1 MEKGKEGFGKLVGE
15 KVAAIFGLWSLV
27 AKPHVLLEKI
37 GLSSRHV
44 YHNVPDECYICQGH
58 SFSELSLLGIYYK
71 PVFYECTQCQ
81 ALHLKYDQDWLEGQ
95 FTGLKDVWV
104 NPHDWIDDDPPRE
117 EYN

>member
-1 MEKGKEGFGKLVGE
+1 MEKGKETFGKLVGE

-71 PVFYECTQCQ
+71 PVFYECSQCQ
-81 ALHLKYDQDWLEGQ
+81 ALEGQ
-95 FTGLKDVWV
+95 FNGLKDVWV
-104 NPHDWIDDDPPRE
+104 NPHDWTDDDPPKE